1 MNQLEITMILEYI
14 EEHLPELENTFDK
27 DKFKDRSYSRW
38 VAYEIVQRLSDFP
51 FDPPEVII
59 ENFIIELLGY
69 SHTCTNDQA
78 DEMFKTMISAAD
90 DILCLVL

>member
-1 MNQLEITMILEYI
+1 MNELEITMILEYI

-27 DKFKDRSYSRW
+27 NKFKERSYSRW

-59 ENFIIELLGY
+59 ESFIIELLGY
-69 SHTCTNDQA
+69 SHMCQNDKA
-78 DEMFKTMISAAD
+78 ANMFTAMISAAD